1 MKISDNFDE
10 ISHIGDR
17 QNETGRRKMDEAIF
31 RKILASLAKILDFY
45 EFINDFA
52 NFLVRSTPNQTSQ
65 RAVQP

>member
-52 NFLVRSTPNQTSQ
+52 NFLVRSTPSQTSQ
-65 RAVQP
+65 RTVQP